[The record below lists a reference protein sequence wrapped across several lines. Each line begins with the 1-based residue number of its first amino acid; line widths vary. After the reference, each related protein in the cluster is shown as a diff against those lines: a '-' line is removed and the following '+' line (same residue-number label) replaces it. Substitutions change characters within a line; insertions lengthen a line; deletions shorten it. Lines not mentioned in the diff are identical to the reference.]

1 MQHFKCIQN
10 VVNRVKNLPEII
22 REQIVPLQK
31 KLVYQLRGI
40 WSIKNVKFSLSTKNK
55 RSKVLLNTKLEELPV
70 VILLQVT
77 FKPGKLIKRLL

>member
-70 VILLQVT
+70 VI
-77 FKPGKLIKRLL
+77 